1 MPQIEVG
8 DVELYYEAHG
18 GGEPLVLIPGF
29 GTGLWLW
36 FKQAEA
42 FAQRFRAI
50 VFDPRG
56 MGRSEG
62 AHTPATIG
70 GCADDV
76 AALLSAL
83 GVERAHVLGVS
94 FGGFVAQE
102 FALAHPRMLG
112 KLILCCT
119 SLGGTRHLSPSASTL
134 QAMASAEGLNTEE
147 RTRKNLRPA
156 FAPGFLAERPEEVEV
171 VTALRLRHPVGEQTH
186 LAQVQSAATFDAG
199 ARVSRIEAPTLVV
212 TGDEDAIV
220 PPENSRRLAA
230 SIPGARLTIIE
241 GAGHMVFIE
250 RAEEFNR
257 AVFEFL
263 EDRPAPRL

>member
-1 MPQIEVG
+1 MPLIQIG

-18 GGEPLVLIPGF
+18 EGEPLILIPGF
-29 GTGLWLW
+29 VSGLWLW
-36 FKQAEA
+36 FKQSEVLAR
-42 FAQRFRAI
+42 RFRTI

-56 MGRSEG
+56 VGRSEG
-62 AHTPATIG
+62 GRTPETIR

-102 FALAHPRMLG
+102 FALTHPRNLG
-112 KLILCCT
+112 KLVLCCT
-119 SLGGTRHLSPSASTL
+119 SYGGARHLPPSASTL
-134 QAMASAEGLNTEE
+134 QAMASPHGLNTEE

-156 FAPGFLAERPEEVEV
+156 FAPEFLAGRPEEVEE
-171 VTALRLRHPVGEQTH
+171 VTALRLRHPVGELTH
-186 LAQVQSAATFDAG
+186 LAQVQAAATFDAE

-220 PPENSRRLAA
+220 PPENSRHLAA

-257 AVFEFL
+257 AVVGFL
-263 EDRPAPRL
+263 DERPATRP

>member
-8 DVELYYEAHG
+8 DVELYYETHG
-18 GGEPLVLIPGF
+18 EGEPLVLIPGF

-36 FKQAEA
+36 FKQTEA
-42 FAQRFRAI
+42 FAQRFRTI

-56 MGRSEG
+56 LGRSEVG
-62 AHTPATIG
+62 RTNATVMA
-70 GCADDV
+70 CADDV

-83 GVERAHVLGVS
+83 GIERAHVLGVS

-102 FALAHPRMLG
+102 FALAHPRNLG
-112 KLILCCT
+112 KLVLCCT
-119 SLGGTRHLSPSASTL
+119 SSGGARHVLPSASTL

-156 FAPGFLAERPEEVEV
+156 FAPTFLARRPEEVEEV
-171 VTALRLRHPVGEQTH
+171 AALRLRHPVGELTH
-186 LAQVQSAATFDAG
+186 LGQVQAAAAFDAG

-220 PPENSRRLAA
+220 PPENSRNLAA
-230 SIPGARLTIIE
+230 DIPGARLSIIE
-241 GAGHMVFIE
+241 DAGHMVFIE
-250 RAEEFNR
+250 RSEEFNR
-257 AVFEFL
+257 AVIEFL
-263 EDRPAPRL
+263 EESPAKAL

>member
-1 MPQIEVG
+1 MPQIQVG
-8 DVELYYEAHG
+8 DAELYYETHG
-18 GGEPLVLIPGF
+18 EGEPLVLIPGF
-29 GTGLWLW
+29 TNGLWLW
-36 FKQAEA
+36 FKQTKA
-42 FAQRFRAI
+42 FARRFRTI

-56 MGRSEG
+56 VGRSEG
-62 AHTPATIG
+62 GRAPATIR

-83 GVERAHVLGVS
+83 GVERAHVLGAS

-102 FALAHPRMLG
+102 FALAHPRHLD
-112 KLILCCT
+112 KLVLCCT
-119 SLGGTRHLSPSASTL
+119 SFGGVRHVLPSASTL

-147 RTRKNLRPA
+147 RTRRNLRPA
-156 FAPGFLAERPEEVEV
+156 FTPQFLAQRPEEVEE
-171 VTALRLRHPVGEQTH
+171 VTALRLRHPVSELTH

-199 ARVSRIEAPTLVV
+199 MRVSQIEAPTLVV

-220 PPENSRRLAA
+220 PPGNSRNLAA
-230 SIPGARLTIIE
+230 SIPGARLSIIE

-257 AVFEFL
+257 AVVEFL
-263 EDRPAPRL
+263 EERPATRL